1 MIQIIRPTP
10 RSGVSVLPRGNLLY
24 EVDHGFVVLES

>member
-1 MIQIIRPTP
+1 MIQIIRQTPTERRITAP
-10 RSGVSVLPRGNLLY
+10 KGQALY